1 MMFVQWSTPMGLEIE
16 EIRTVDRLNH
26 LAREWEEVLSASVGD
41 PVFLGLPWL
50 LSWWSIFGEK
60 RDLLVLHATE
70 GGASVGFAP
79 FMITTRGRL
88 SCWRKMEFIGSGPS
102 DRLAINARDDRLDV
116 HRAFWEHVKQMDDWD
131 VVELREMTAGG
142 PTERVVRECYPAAEY
157 VRILSPHIPLEGDYE
172 RYLCGLS
179 KNMRYNLGRNRR
191 KLEDAG
197 AVFRTLRTP
206 QEVAEGV
213 HYLRKLSQARWDIAS
228 VLTMPNMVEFIEL
241 ASMELSKRDQIV
253 FHTIELESEPIAI
266 TMGFETDHRYMY
278 YLSGFDPER
287 SKTSPGSVLL
297 ARIIEECC
305 GKGMKEVDLL
315 RGTEPY
321 KYRFNAVDR
330 ELYHFRALNRGL
342 WRSARCVVREEPL
355 N

>member
-1 MMFVQWSTPMGLEIE
+1 MGIDIE
-16 EIRTVDRLNH
+16 EVRTVDRLNR
-26 LAREWEEVLSASVGD
+26 LASEWGEVLGTSGGD
-41 PVFLGLPWL
+41 PIFLGLPWL
-50 LSWWSIFGEK
+50 RSWWNIFGEN
-60 RDLLVLHATE
+60 RELMVLHATE
-70 GGASVGFAP
+70 DGRSVGFAP
-79 FMITTRGRL
+79 FMVSARGRL

-102 DRLAINARDDRLDV
+102 DRLAIISQEGRLDV
-116 HRAFWEHVKQMDDWD
+116 HRAFWDHVKQRDDWD
-131 VVELREMTAGG
+131 VVELREMIAGG
-142 PTERVVRECYPAAEY
+142 PTETVVRECYPAADF
-157 VRILSPHIPLEGDYE
+157 VRILSPHIILGGSYQDY
-172 RYLCGLS
+172 LGGLS

-213 HYLRKLSQARWDIAS
+213 HYLRKLSEARWDIAS
-228 VLTMPNMVEFIEL
+228 VLKAPHMVEFIEL
-241 ASMELSKRDQIV
+241 AANELARNGQTV
-253 FHTIELESEPIAI
+253 FHTIDLGGEPIAI

-278 YLSGFDPER
+278 YLSGFDPEH

-297 ARIIEECC
+297 SKIIEDCC
-305 GKGMKEVDLL
+305 GQGMTEVDLL

-330 ELYHFRALNRGL
+330 VLYHFRALNRGL
-342 WRSARCVVREEPL
+342 WRSARCIIREAPL

>member
-1 MMFVQWSTPMGLEIE
+1 MGIEIE
-16 EIRTVDRLNH
+16 EIHTVDRLNH
-26 LAREWEEVLSASVGD
+26 LATEWEDVLLTSGVD
-41 PVFLGLPWL
+41 PIFLGLPWL
-50 LSWWSIFGEK
+50 LSWWTTFGER
-60 RDLLVLHATE
+60 RDLYILHATE
-70 GGASVGFAP
+70 GGRSVGFAP
-79 FMITTRGRL
+79 FMITSRGKL
-88 SCWRKMEFIGSGPS
+88 SCWRKIEFIGSGPS
-102 DRLAINARDDRLDV
+102 DRLAIITRDGRLDV
-116 HRAFWEHVKQMDDWD
+116 HRAFWDHIKQKDDWD
-131 VVELREMTAGG
+131 VVELREMSAGG
-142 PTERVVRECYPAAEY
+142 PTEMIVRECYPSAEY
-157 VRILSPHIPLEGDYE
+157 VRILSPHIVLDGNYE
-172 RYLCGLS
+172 RYLSGLS

-191 KLEDAG
+191 KLEESG

-228 VLTMPNMVEFIEL
+228 VLAMPNMVEFIEL
-241 ASMELSKRDQIV
+241 AAIELSKREEIV
-253 FHTIELESEPIAI
+253 FHTIELADEPIAI

-278 YLSGFDPER
+278 YLSGFDPDS

-297 ARIIEECC
+297 SKIIEECC
-305 GKGMKEVDLL
+305 GKGMTEVDLL